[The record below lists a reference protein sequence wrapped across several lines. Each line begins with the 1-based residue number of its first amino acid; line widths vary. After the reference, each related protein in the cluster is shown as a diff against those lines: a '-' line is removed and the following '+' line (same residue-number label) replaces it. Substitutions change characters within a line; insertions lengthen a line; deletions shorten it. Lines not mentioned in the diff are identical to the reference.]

1 MTEVIYV
8 FLGKSAYFSSHSKVK
23 NHRRKSSSLTF
34 LPSTSSGEPES
45 HVGQSDRQKTEQG
58 AHTWVVAEALPP
70 ISFCR
75 LLPMAV
81 VLDLVPFCSLHPS
94 SSQDKL

>member
-1 MTEVIYV
+1 MWNGMTEVIYV

-45 HVGQSDRQKTEQG
+45 HVGQSDKAKDR
-58 AHTWVVAEALPP
+58 A
-70 ISFCR
+70 R
-75 LLPMAV
+75 
-81 VLDLVPFCSLHPS
+81 S
-94 SSQDKL
+94 SYLGCC